1 MSKAQRN
8 ATAFISQ
15 SLSKPVPAED
25 FQFSGPDYLFGKEGQ
40 LVQPVLH
47 GEDNARLYQEVLSA
61 HLGLSSG
68 DKEIGPPVTRLQKD
82 VNRADRAF
90 DKALRREARRIFK
103 DPQFSAEEIGELRA
117 RQSEQEE
124 QKLQAL
130 GRFDREG
137 RSKLFGATLAS
148 FNPLK
153 SADQL
158 SKNDVRVQ
166 LAEQRA
172 KIEGF
177 HDAQIGQTTGRL
189 DAIRQQIISE
199 LSERI
204 APQRE
209 ALAGAQEALQLRQAE
224 IDSTYQQ
231 VEALETIFDLTSGKL
246 QGADFKSTGN
256 VLAVNFN
263 HENDEQDAR
272 LNNPYVQRFMNAYRP
287 GRQTGIERHAEM
299 TAEAG

>member
-8 ATAFISQ
+8 ATAFVSQ
-15 SLSKPVPAED
+15 GLSRPVPSED
-25 FQFSGPDYLFGKEGQ
+25 FEFKGPDYLFGREGQ
-40 LVQPVLH
+40 LAQPVLH
-47 GEDNARLYQEVLSA
+47 GEDNSRLYQEVLSA
-61 HLGLSSG
+61 HLGLNSG
-68 DKEIGPPVTRLQKD
+68 DKEIGPSITRLQKD
-82 VNRADRAF
+82 VNGTGRAF

-103 DPQFSAEEIGELRA
+103 DPQFSAEEIGVLRA
-117 RQSEQEE
+117 QQGEQEE
-124 QKLQAL
+124 RKLQAL
-130 GRFDREG
+130 SRFDREG
-137 RSKLFGATLAS
+137 RSKLFGATLAA

-158 SKNDVRVQ
+158 SKGDVRLQ

-172 KIEGF
+172 EIEGF

-189 DAIRQQIISE
+189 DAIRQQIITE

-209 ALAGAQEALQLRQAE
+209 ALVEAQNALQLRQAE

-263 HENDEQDAR
+263 HENSEQDAR
-272 LNNPYVQRFMNAYRP
+272 LSNPYVQRFMDAYRP

-299 TAEAG
+299 TAEAA